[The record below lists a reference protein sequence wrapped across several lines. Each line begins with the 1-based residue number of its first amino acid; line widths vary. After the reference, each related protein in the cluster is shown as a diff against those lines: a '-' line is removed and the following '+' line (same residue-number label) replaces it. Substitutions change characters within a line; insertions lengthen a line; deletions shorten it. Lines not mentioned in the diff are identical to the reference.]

1 MKTLLL
7 FIWKHSFFFMFL
19 LLEGVAALLIVSN
32 NNYQQSSFIN
42 ASNGFTASILSAS
55 NSLTH
60 YVDLVG
66 VNENLAQENARLH
79 NLLDLARIQ
88 NNDSIYK
95 HDDSLH
101 KKHYY
106 YQEAE
111 IISNSFLKRNNYLYL
126 NKGTLF
132 NISPSMGVI
141 TSDGIIGIVK
151 DVSENFCT
159 VISVLH
165 SKTAIDVKIKRN
177 GYTGTLVW
185 QGHDY
190 LYGTVHNIPSHV
202 IINLG
207 DTITTSGNSSI
218 FPDNIMIGTISDF
231 QLDDGASFYDIKL
244 KFLVNYNQVK
254 FVYIVDNTLKDELNN
269 LKKMNEDE

>member
-1 MKTLLL
+1 MKSLLL
-7 FIWKHSFFFMFL
+7 YIWKHSFFFMFL
-19 LLEGVAALLIVSN
+19 LLEGVAVLLIVSN
-32 NNYQQSSFIN
+32 NNYQRSSFIN

-66 VNENLAQENARLH
+66 VNENLAQENAKLH
-79 NLLDLARIQ
+79 NLLDIAQTQ
-88 NNDSIYK
+88 NNDSVYK
-95 HDDSLH
+95 LDDSLQR
-101 KKHYY
+101 KHYY

-111 IISNSFLKRNNYLYL
+111 IISNSFQKRNNYLYL
-126 NKGTLF
+126 TKGTLF

-141 TSDGIIGIVK
+141 TSEGIVGIVK
-151 DVSENFCT
+151 DVSDNFCT

-165 SKTAIDVKIKRN
+165 SKSAIDVKIKRN

-185 QGHDY
+185 QGQDY
-190 LYGTVHNIPSHV
+190 LYGTVQNIPSHV

-244 KFLVNYNQVK
+244 KFAVNYNQVK
-254 FVYIVDNTLKDELNN
+254 YVYIVDNTLKDELNN
-269 LKKMNEDE
+269 LKKTNEDE